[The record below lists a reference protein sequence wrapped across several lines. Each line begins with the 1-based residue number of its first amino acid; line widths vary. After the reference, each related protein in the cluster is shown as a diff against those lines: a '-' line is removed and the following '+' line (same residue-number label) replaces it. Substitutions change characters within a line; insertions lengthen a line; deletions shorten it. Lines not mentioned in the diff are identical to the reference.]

1 MADGYIDID
10 VKLNG
15 SPAESQADALG
26 KKLGSQVS
34 KGVDQAGNE
43 AKKSTNQALNEIGGT
58 LTSFGAK
65 YSKAVTLPIAA
76 AAVATGA
83 SAVKIDTALT
93 GVRKT
98 VDGTEEQYE
107 ALKNAAIEFSKT
119 NAVDPAQILD
129 IQALGAQLGYTIDE
143 LDMFGEV
150 VSGLDI
156 ATNMQADEA
165 ATELAQFANIMG
177 MAHDETKN
185 YGSTIVDLGNNFA
198 TTEADISSMAM
209 RIAGAGKQIGMS
221 EADVLGLAT
230 ALSSMGIEAEAGGTA
245 ISTIMA
251 NIDKSV
257 ARATVGIKDY
267 ADQAGMSVAD
277 FTAALR
283 DSGDQFEGLAEAN
296 GLTVKKLQSE
306 VSNSLE
312 TLNLW
317 AETAGMSADQFAEAW
332 GNNAVDALSSVLVG
346 MDSATQAGGNMSV
359 MLDELGI
366 TSIRQTDTF
375 KRLASNSEFLG
386 KAIGTANKAWE
397 ENTALDKEVENR
409 NNSMAAQLEIL
420 KNKVQAVAIEVG
432 EPLMHALLDI
442 IDAAQPFIDALASG
456 AKAFSDLDEGGQK
469 AVLMAV
475 GVVAAFGPM
484 VGIVGKVTTGLTNNA
499 QTWKK
504 FSENLK
510 TVRTNIANAT
520 TEVTKQAAAQSK
532 YHTIMAGGQPAI
544 VKYNAE
550 TKKMQVVQTATTN
563 ATKAQTVAMKAST
576 TATKAGAVAMNTAK
590 VAGQGLRAVMST
602 LLPVL
607 VLTVGIEAFTALS
620 GAMEKSREKA
630 ETFKKATDGITKS
643 MDAYNKAF
651 DDTKASM
658 DNAAKGADTVKA
670 SFADV
675 RDAADEAITKTA
687 ELADSLND
695 SFSEVG
701 TNNALVQT
709 YADTIQDLTNKYDEN
724 GIKASLSA
732 EEQGELITAVE
743 GLNEIMGTSYDVVD
757 AQNGILNTNTTEIMK
772 SADAWQKR
780 ALMEAQAAA
789 SSDIMKRMIEN
800 TTALNKAEDVLTTTQ
815 EKLAQAEKNGV
826 QDLTDYRL
834 GVEQAQ
840 AEVDRL
846 KGVQEGLEQE
856 QKDLNK
862 SVAEL
867 NNELNS
873 SADSLKS
880 HISNME
886 GFGKALED
894 AEVDAD
900 DFAKKLSD
908 IGVSTE
914 DLSRVM
920 KERGED
926 GIQQMID
933 AYKDG
938 GESLE
943 KWFTDDFGVKLG
955 DASRDATKSAA
966 DNIVDGFSG
975 ETLRIANAVEGVVGV
990 SKQEFAKMADG
1001 AGVSGEQAI
1010 AALALA
1016 IADGS
1021 VTVES
1026 SAEEINAA
1034 VESKLAEMDGETPA
1048 GAVVDQIT
1056 KTFAAKQNEAEGAA
1070 AAIEKVSQLALN
1082 RLDGKTPAA
1091 KATKQFTTT
1100 VRLAAPDA
1108 RSASE
1113 SVALASAGGMQSQ
1126 NGNAGGWGSHLVQN
1140 FANGIRGAINWV
1152 VGAANSVASVIS
1164 NILGHTVPKEG
1175 ILREGGRGEAVW
1187 GEHLVQNVA
1196 DGMTSNRAKR
1206 AIKEAS
1212 REVAV
1217 DINDTLLAEMA
1228 RIDPMAQIEESLAKG
1243 SAAFQMSAM
1252 VSGTAPSYNTN
1263 SQTLNFNSPVSSPDE
1278 IARTMR
1284 MQQRYG
1290 LAGQNL

>member
-34 KGVDQAGNE
+34 KGVDQAGSE
-43 AKKSTNQALNEIGGT
+43 AKKSTNQALNEIGVT
-58 LTSFGAK
+58 LTSFGSK
-65 YSKAVTLPIAA
+65 YTKAVTLPIAA

-107 ALKNAAIEFSKT
+107 ALKDAAIEFSKT

-198 TTEADISSMAM
+198 TTEADISHMAM

-245 ISTIMA
+245 ISTIMSS
-251 NIDKSV
+251 IDKTV
-257 ARATVGIKDY
+257 ARA
-267 ADQAGMSVAD
+267 
-277 FTAALR
+277 
-283 DSGDQFEGLAEAN
+283 
-296 GLTVKKLQSE
+296 
-306 VSNSLE
+306 
-312 TLNLW
+312 
-317 AETAGMSADQFAEAW
+317 AETAKISAEEFASMSEKEQNEINNMNAALETWASAANMSASEFADAW
-332 GNNAVDALSSVLVG
+332 GKDAVGALSSVLVG
-346 MDSATQAGGNMSV
+346 MDQATQAGGNMSV

-366 TSIRQTDTF
+366 NSIRQTDAL

-386 KAIGTANKAWE
+386 KAVSTANKAWE

-456 AKAFSDLDEGGQK
+456 AKAFSDLDEDGQK

-475 GVVAAFGPM
+475 GVVAAFGPV

-504 FSENLK
+504 LSENLK

-620 GAMEKSREKA
+620 GAMETSRKNA

-651 DDTKASM
+651 NDTRSSM
-658 DNAAKGADTVKA
+658 DNAAEGAKNVSA
-670 SFADV
+670 SISEV
-675 RDAADEAITKTA
+675 RDAADEAIEKTA
-687 ELADSLND
+687 ELADSISE

-701 TNNALVQT
+701 TNNAMVQT
-709 YADTIQDLTNKYDEN
+709 YAQTISELTDKYDEN
-724 GIKASLSA
+724 GVKVALTA
-732 EEQGELITAVE
+732 EEQGKLITAVS
-743 GLNEIMGTSYDVVD
+743 GLNDIMGTSYQVVD
-757 AQNGILNTNTTEIMK
+757 AQNGILNTNTEEIMK
-772 SADAWQKR
+772 SAEAWQKR
-780 ALMEAQAAA
+780 ALMEAQTAA
-789 SSDIMKRMIEN
+789 SADIMKRMIEN
-800 TTALNKAEDVLTTTQ
+800 TTALNKAEDVLATTQ
-815 EKLAQAEKNGV
+815 EKLAEAERNGV
-826 QDLTDYRL
+826 QDLTHYRL

-840 AEVDRL
+840 AEVDKL
-846 KGVQEGLEQE
+846 TEIQDGLGLELR
-856 QKDLNK
+856 DVSK
-862 SVAEL
+862 SVAEMS
-867 NNELNS
+867 NELNS
-873 SADSLKS
+873 SVDSLKS
-880 HISNME
+880 HISSME

-908 IGVSTE
+908 IGVTTE

-955 DASRDATKSAA
+955 DASRDATKSAV
-966 DNIVDGFSG
+966 DNVVEGFSG
-975 ETLRIANAVEGVVGV
+975 EELRIANAIEGVVGV
-990 SKQEFAKMADG
+990 SKQAFAKMANE
-1001 AGVSGEQAI
+1001 AGLSGEQAI

-1026 SAEEINAA
+1026 SAEEVNAA
-1034 VESKLAEMDGETPA
+1034 VNAKLAEMDGATPA
-1048 GAVVDQIT
+1048 GNVIYQISS
-1056 KTFAAKQNEAEGAA
+1056 TFAARQGEAQSAA
-1070 AAIEKVSQLALN
+1070 ANVEESAQGELD
-1082 RLDGKTPAA
+1082 RLDGKTPASNA
-1091 KATKQFTTT
+1091 GNAFQ
-1100 VRLAAPDA
+1100 AALRAFAPQA
-1108 RSASE
+1108 RSSGEHVASQ
-1113 SVALASAGGMQSQ
+1113 AGSGLKSQ
-1126 NGNAGGWGSHLVQN
+1126 NDNAGGWGSHLVQN
-1140 FANGIRGAINWV
+1140 FASGIKGAIDWAVN
-1152 VGAANSVASVIS
+1152 AANSVANAVA
-1164 NILGHTVPKEG
+1164 NILGHSVPKEG
-1175 ILREGGRGEAVW
+1175 VLREGGRGEVVW
-1187 GEHLVQNVA
+1187 GEHLVQNIA
-1196 DGMTSNRAKR
+1196 DGMTSNNARR
-1206 AIKEAS
+1206 AIKDAS

-1217 DINDTLLAEMA
+1217 DINDTLMKEME
-1228 RIDPMAQIEESLAKG
+1228 RVHPLVQLEQSLARG
-1243 SAAFQMSAM
+1243 ASAFQMSAM
-1252 VSGTAPSYNTN
+1252 MSGASPSYNNN
-1263 SQTLNFNSPVSSPDE
+1263 SQTVNFNQPIQTPDE
-1278 IARTMR
+1278 ISRAMR